1 MLFLSI
7 GSLFAQE
14 ARIKGRIF
22 DARNNEPVPF
32 ANIIINGTNIG
43 TTSDLDGNFIFEGV
57 EPGFARLRATAVGY
71 DPKLSDEIQLTS
83 AKTSFID
90 VPMNPANI
98 QLDEVVIKADVI
110 ERNPESPLSL
120 RKIGV
125 QEIEKNPGANRDI
138 SRVVQSLPGVAST
151 PAFRN
156 DVIVRGGGP
165 AENTFYLDDVEIPTL
180 NHFSTQGASG
190 GPVGIV
196 NADFLREVDLISGAF
211 PASRGNSLS
220 SVLEMKMKNG
230 NPDKL
235 NFKATVG
242 ASDLALTVEG
252 PMGKKS
258 TFIFSARRSYLQLLF
273 SALKLP
279 FLPTYNDFQLKN
291 RIIFDKKNTLT
302 FIGIGAIDQFNLNT
316 GLKDPTEE
324 QQYILDRVPVNEQWS
339 YTVGAVYKHFANRG
353 SHTLVASRNYLNNL
367 QYKYLNNDD
376 SSEENKIFDY
386 KSTEAEN
393 KLRYEYDMML
403 GKYGLSMGGGLNFAR
418 YTNET
423 LRYIFVE
430 GIGYVNASYNSE
442 LNMFSYSLFAQLSRS
457 FINDRL
463 ALSFGIRT
471 DASNYSEEMSNLLDQ
486 LSPRF
491 SASFLLT
498 DQWSINFNTGR
509 YYQRP
514 AYTTLGYR
522 NTEGVLVNKVN
533 GIKYIYND
541 QLVGGLAFRPNESIE
556 ISLEGFYKYYYD
568 YPFSLTDSVSLASKG
583 ADYGTYGDEA
593 VSSFSEGK
601 AVGAEL
607 YLRGDITKDLSVL
620 FSYTYV
626 RSEFTDKN
634 MVLIPS
640 AWDNKHLLNV
650 TVRKSFKK
658 NWDLGA
664 KWRFVGGAP
673 YTPWDEDK
681 SSFVEAWN
689 ANSGP
694 YLDYGRYNT
703 LRLGAFH
710 QLDVRVD
717 KSYFFKKWSLT
728 LYLDIQNLYNFAAD
742 LPDNLVRETDDQG
755 NPIII
760 NPEASPEDQRYKLK
774 YIGNETGTV
783 LPTIGI
789 IFEI

>member
-1 MLFLSI
+1 MFLSV
-7 GSLFAQE
+7 GSLLAQE

-22 DARNNEPVPF
+22 NAVNNEPIPF
-32 ANIIINGTNIG
+32 ANIIVDGTNIG
-43 TTSDLDGNFIFEGV
+43 TTSDLDGNFTFEGV
-57 EPGFARLRATAVGY
+57 APGFVRLRASAVGF
-71 DPKLSDEIQLTS
+71 DPKLSDEIQLTT
-83 AKTSFID
+83 AKTSFLD
-90 VPMNPANI
+90 VPMNPTKI
-98 QLDEVVIKADVI
+98 QLDEVVIKANVI
-110 ERNPESPLSL
+110 ERDPESPLSL

-165 AENTFYLDDVEIPTL
+165 SENTFYLDDVEIPTL

-235 NFKATVG
+235 SFKGTVG
-242 ASDLALTVEG
+242 ASDLALTIEG

-273 SALKLP
+273 GVLQLP
-279 FLPTYNDFQLKN
+279 FLPTYNDFQFKN
-291 RIIFDKKNTLT
+291 RIIFDRKNTLT

-316 GLKDPTEE
+316 GLSNPTED
-324 QQYILDRVPVNEQWS
+324 QQYILDVVPVNEQWS
-339 YTVGAVYKHFANRG
+339 YTVGAVYKHFAERG
-353 SHTLVASRNYLNNL
+353 SHTLVASRNYLDNRL
-367 QYKYLNNDD
+367 YKYLDNDD
-376 SSEENKIFDY
+376 SSEDNKIFDY
-386 KSTEAEN
+386 KSTQAEN
-393 KLRYEYDMML
+393 KLRYEYDMVL
-403 GKYGLSMGGGLNFAR
+403 GNFGVSFGGGLNYGQ

-423 LRYIFVE
+423 LQYGFVE
-430 GIGYVNASYNSE
+430 GVGYTNLSYNSS
-442 LNMFSYSLFAQLSRS
+442 LDMLSYSLFAQVSRA
-457 FINDRL
+457 FIRERL

-471 DASNYSEEMSNLLDQ
+471 DANNYSPEMSNLLDQ

-498 DQWSINFNTGR
+498 DQWSLNFNTGR

-522 NTEGVLVNKVN
+522 DPEGVLVNKEN
-533 GIKYIYND
+533 GVKYLYND
-541 QLVGGLAFRPNESIE
+541 QLVGGVAYRPNDAIE
-556 ISLEGFYKYYYD
+556 ISVEGFYKYYYD

-583 ADYGTYGDEA
+583 ADYGIYGDEE
-593 VSSFSEGK
+593 VISFSEGK

-607 YLRGDITKDLSVL
+607 FMKGDITKDLSVL
-620 FSYTYV
+620 ISYTYV

-634 MVLIPS
+634 MEFIPS
-640 AWDNKHLLNV
+640 AWDNKHLFNI
-650 TVRKSFKK
+650 TARKSFKK
-658 NWDLGA
+658 NWDIGA

-673 YTPWDEDK
+673 YTPWDEYK

-694 YLDYGRYNT
+694 YLDYDRFNT
-703 LRLGAFH
+703 LRLGSFH

-728 LYLDIQNLYNFAAD
+728 LYLDIQNLYNFTAE
-742 LPDNLVRETDDQG
+742 LPDNLIRETDAQG

-760 NPEASPEDQRYKLK
+760 NPDAAPEDQQYKLK
-774 YIGNETGTV
+774 YIPNEAGTV